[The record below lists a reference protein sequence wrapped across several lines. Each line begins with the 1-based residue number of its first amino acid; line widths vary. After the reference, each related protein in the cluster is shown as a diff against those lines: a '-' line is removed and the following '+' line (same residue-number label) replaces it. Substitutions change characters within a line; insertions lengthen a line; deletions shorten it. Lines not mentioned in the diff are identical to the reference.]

1 VHKQPQGNS
10 VAISLQRATEASR
23 GLEWFAIQVKC
34 RYEDKIASI
43 LLDKGFEALPATLP
57 TASIMRKAGYSQSRA
72 LFPGYIFSR
81 FDALYRMPILV
92 TPGVQA
98 IVGCGKVPIPLDEN
112 EIAAIRLV
120 LQSGEPVEPCPY
132 LEIGD
137 QVQVTAGSLTGMR
150 GILLQQ
156 RSSCRVVLSVSLI
169 QRSIKVEVP
178 QYAVTP
184 VNRNPLALRPDRS
197 RSAWAATSCVS

>member
-1 VHKQPQGNS
+1 MHKQPQENS
-10 VAISLQRATEASR
+10 VAISPQRASEASK

-43 LLDKGFEALPATLP
+43 LLDKGFEALSATLA
-57 TASIMRKAGYSQSRA
+57 TASANRKAGCSQSRA

-81 FDALYRMPILV
+81 FNALYRMPILV

-98 IVGCGKVPIPLDEN
+98 IVGCGKVPIPLDES
-112 EIAAIRLV
+112 EIDAIRLV

-137 QVQVTAGSLTGMR
+137 QVEVTSGSLTGMR

-184 VNRNPLALRPDRS
+184 VSRNPVALRPDRF
-197 RSAWAATSCVS
+197 RSGWAVTSCVS